1 MPAKDITS
9 VSHLE
14 IVFLATGSPVLWDR
28 KSWLGLGLPCLT
40 ALILN
45 LRVRPIYV
53 VTHFS
58 TSREGSD
65 QRGQITTLGLRRCR
79 EVLSLENIGNST
91 PRAVQTQ
98 WSTLMLWIVWAR
110 SELQRAM
117 SIHVF
122 RVSCFI
128 VSLLFGNQDFKKF
141 NTLLTSQV
149 TEYLFIVGLIFLKD
163 FSNLLTFLSLII
175 SP

>member
-14 IVFLATGSPVLWDR
+14 IVFLATVSPVFWDR

-65 QRGQITTLGLRRCR
+65 QRGQITTLGLRRWR
-79 EVLSLENIGNST
+79 EVLSLEKIGNST
-91 PRAVQTQ
+91 PRAVHTH
-98 WSTLMLWIVWAR
+98 WPTLILWIVWAR
-110 SELQRAM
+110 SELQRAI
-117 SIHVF
+117 SIRVF
-122 RVSCFI
+122 RVSCFM
-128 VSLLFGNQDFKKF
+128 VSVLLGNQDFKKF
-141 NTLLTSQV
+141 KTILTFQV
-149 TEYLFIVGLIFLKD
+149 TTYLFTVVLCRTRTLVHFAVDKY
-163 FSNLLTFLSLII
+163 TR
-175 SP
+175 